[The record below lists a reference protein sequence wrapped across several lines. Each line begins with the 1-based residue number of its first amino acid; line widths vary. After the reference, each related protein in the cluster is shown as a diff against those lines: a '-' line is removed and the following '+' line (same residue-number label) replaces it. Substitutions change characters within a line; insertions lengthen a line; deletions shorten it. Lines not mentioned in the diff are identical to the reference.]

1 MKLYS
6 TIIFLCMI
14 ASITIGAEL
23 DTVSYQSVPQ
33 LVASGGIEK
42 VEIYDSGM
50 NDIDAVFI
58 KADGTTIAV
67 EKPHGLDKDSVFHQ
81 YLKDNNV
88 QYIVYDYKYGEEGIS
103 SRGPFGKSKMWF
115 MLLPMLLVFGV
126 PVLLIL
132 VIMRQ
137 AKTISKQADTI
148 EALANKKN
156 SQPIK

>member
-1 MKLYS
+1 MKLYN
-6 TIIFLCMI
+6 TIIFLCMT
-14 ASITIGAEL
+14 ASITIGADL

-33 LVASGGIEK
+33 LVAGGGIEK

-58 KADGTTIAV
+58 KADGATIAV

-81 YLKDNNV
+81 YLEDNNV
-88 QYIVYDYKYGEEGIS
+88 QYMVYDYEYGEDGIS
-103 SRGPFGKSKMWF
+103 SRRPFGKSTMWF
-115 MLLPMLLVFGV
+115 ALLPMLLMFGV

-137 AKTISKQADTI
+137 AKTISKQTDTI
-148 EALANKKN
+148 RALTEK
-156 SQPIK
+156 